1 MDRQLS
7 QIAAKPASRRDPGV
21 VDVRDE
27 TTAGRER
34 AGASTRRAR
43 LRVPGGRSV
52 AGACGVPPGSLVVVD
67 PADGPGDAI
76 DPTYV
81 AAISGVRRPGIGM
94 FGYVTTDYGNRS
106 VDWTIRKVA
115 SYERWY
121 QPTGIFFDQT
131 PPASRSRKAI
141 TATFE
146 YVRSRR
152 MSLAIN
158 PGQPDIDPEDA
169 HACDYVVNFEE
180 TLADYR
186 RASFPAWTVEIG
198 PERFWH
204 LVYDVPGR
212 TSLRGRFGHCPQSCG
227 SCLRHRLADAQSLG
241 GLPTYWKDELR
252 LLKRPLQRGG
262 RRRVS

>member
-1 MDRQLS
+1 MCAMRRRLVGS
-7 QIAAKPASRRDPGV
+7 GPVPLLGVPAY
-21 VDVRDE
+21 E
-27 TTAGRER
+27 Y
-34 AGASTRRAR
+34 
-43 LRVPGGRSV
+43 PGGDLWRELAVLPS
-52 AGACGVPPGSLVVVD
+52 GSLVVVD

-106 VDWTIRKVA
+106 ADEMIREVA

-169 HACDYVVNFEE
+169 HACDYVVNFEG

-186 RASFPAWTVEIG
+186 RASFRPG
-198 PERFWH
+198 P
-204 LVYDVPGR
+204 
-212 TSLRGRFGHCPQSCG
+212 
-227 SCLRHRLADAQSLG
+227 
-241 GLPTYWKDELR
+241 WK
-252 LLKRPLQRGG
+252 
-262 RRRVS
+262 